1 MCSQVVCLFC
11 VEIYIDERLCT
22 ILFRIVIYSIGN
34 FMDEISDK
42 FFFLIYQKNL
52 VDHLEKLVSDL
63 ITIFTLSG
71 IISSC

>member
-1 MCSQVVCLFC
+1 MCSQVVFLFC

-42 FFFLIYQKNL
+42 FFLIYQKNL

>member
-1 MCSQVVCLFC
+1 MCSQVVFLFC

-42 FFFLIYQKNL
+42 FFFNL
-52 VDHLEKLVSDL
+52 PKKL
-63 ITIFTLSG
+63 G
-71 IISSC
+71 

>member
-42 FFFLIYQKNL
+42 FFLIYQKNL